1 MSLDLSRNKGR
12 AKTKR
17 LRHENAL
24 EAQDHLASVI
34 VDVSMPMIARRNAA
48 KHLVKT
54 STRNRLP
61 LPIAQRHWICRGCTT
76 LLVPGVTARVRIRDG
91 QRTTTCLECGRIRR
105 LGGGPKSH
113 RRSNND

>member
-1 MSLDLSRNKGR
+1 MSRNKGR
-12 AKTKR
+12 GKTKL
-17 LRHENAL
+17 LRHKNAL
-24 EAQDHLASVI
+24 EAQTHLASVI

-76 LLVPGVTARVRIRDG
+76 LLIPGLTARVRIRDG

-105 LGGGPKSH
+105 LGGGPKFH
-113 RRSNND
+113 RGSRN

>member
-1 MSLDLSRNKGR
+1 MSRNKGR
-12 AKTKR
+12 GKTKL
-17 LRHENAL
+17 LRHKNAL
-24 EAQDHLASVI
+24 EAQNHLASVI
-34 VDVSMPMIARRNAA
+34 VDVSMPMIARHNAA

-76 LLVPGVTARVRIRDG
+76 LLIPGATARVRIRDG
-91 QRTTTCLECGRIRR
+91 QRTTTCLECGKTRR

-113 RRSNND
+113 RGSRN